1 MQKIALKRILSL
13 GRENDISKAQFQ
25 AHLLDDIFRVGCF
38 SQLIWFQKSLKYL
51 SKDKLNEKK
60 RILVAAGL
68 QGLQGEGPRHR
79 SIYEPALRKWV
90 LLKMLWF
97 W

>member
-1 MQKIALKRILSL
+1 MLSL

-60 RILVAAGL
+60 RILVAVKGDKIFYSF
-68 QGLQGEGPRHR
+68 H
-79 SIYEPALRKWV
+79 SIWNIILIIIIYL
-90 LLKMLWF
+90 F
-97 W
+97 G